1 MLKEAQWN
9 CILKMASLICT
20 VDWSLLGLLYF
31 DLCGTTA
38 GSPST
43 SLHIYYSENSTC
55 VLKYYTGLLNVVAS
69 LYPSFCYP
77 IRFLT
82 SLLFVQVTNQ
92 MHDKIVIPCSVW
104 KLHEF
109 LRTTVWKVKIHCH
122 RPNWGLFIY
131 ECMGVISSIKWILN
145 PSKLPK
151 MHSLWKLG
159 QR

>member
-1 MLKEAQWN
+1 MYDRDLFTRLLYLILYLKNLKYVKRSPMKLMSQSFTFFLYRSAK

-20 VDWSLLGLLYF
+20 VDWSLLGLFYS

-43 SLHIYYSENSTC
+43 SLDIYYSENSTC

-69 LYPSFCYP
+69 LYPSLCYP

-109 LRTTVWKVKIHCH
+109 LRTTV
-122 RPNWGLFIY
+122 
-131 ECMGVISSIKWILN
+131 
-145 PSKLPK
+145 
-151 MHSLWKLG
+151 
-159 QR
+159 